1 MSKDVR
7 KRVVLHLDL
16 DPLYL
21 SRLRAEVRRLNA
33 LNARLELPPRV
44 TLRTLVEGLLDYCG
58 KHKTFNR

>member
-7 KRVVLHLDL
+7 ERVVLRLDL

-21 SRLRAEVRRLNA
+21 AHLRAEVHRLNV
-33 LNARLELPPRV
+33 LNVQRGLPPRV

-58 KHKTFNR
+58 KHETFNR